1 MMSNKIETIQCP
13 VCFGVDEKEL
23 CEACG
28 GRGYLLRVN
37 SDFEPTKIDG
47 ESTEKKDGQQPGYSS
62 FPFEA

>member
-1 MMSNKIETIQCP
+1 MSDKLQTIQCP
-13 VCFGVDEKEL
+13 VCFGVDEEEP

-37 SDFEPTKIDG
+37 PDFEPTKIDG
-47 ESTEKKDGQQPGYSS
+47 ESTEKEDGLQRGYNS